1 MANKRAHLN
10 HREPGFRPQARPE
23 LAQMLAEMGRGSATQ
38 RHTLKKYKGSRT
50 SNKKAAI
57 KDYS

>member
-1 MANKRAHLN
+1 MANRTHLN
-10 HREPGFRPQARPE
+10 YRAPGFRPQARPE
-23 LAQMLAEMGRGSATQ
+23 LAKELAELGRGSATQ

-50 SNKKAAI
+50 STKKAAI